1 MFSRPEGMPGWEC
14 FLPHGLSNW
23 FVRGPSG
30 NVFYLLSLA
39 CDCRA
44 SLFSA
49 FEGCPQKP
57 SRLLPCIHFLR
68 VWRRNP
74 NAQSKQRR
82 KKIWE
87 ECGERE
93 GSQCQSALKQEKQ
106 MISWISAVKTRL
118 CSVWFAKIIITGFH
132 AATDIA
138 PASPQGTRNQ
148 EGCAVPMDA
157 GHGGEQPQGELEGC
171 CPSPCSSKSGEESA
185 HNSFSHV
192 LECLASSLTS
202 PICFPVSVF
211 NFSFFHG
218 QFWGMKFAELK

>member
-1 MFSRPEGMPGWEC
+1 MPGWEC

-106 MISWISAVKTRL
+106 MISWISAVKNRL

-148 EGCAVPMDA
+148 EGRAVPMDA
-157 GHGGEQPQGELEGC
+157 GHGGEQPTGRARGVLPISVQQQIWRGK
-171 CPSPCSSKSGEESA
+171 CSQLIFSCAGVSGKLC
-185 HNSFSHV
+185 HITHMFS
-192 LECLASSLTS
+192 CL
-202 PICFPVSVF
+202 CF
-211 NFSFFHG
+211 
-218 QFWGMKFAELK
+218 